1 MSVMVANIA
10 PRIEMAWD
18 SAGLR
23 VKELEERLSSM
34 QSSLVC
40 AMNQLLDLKDLNT
53 GFHSTRLAEWAMRV
67 GEELGLEEGCLRDV
81 EVAALLHDIGKI
93 GIPDSILHKPARL
106 TEDEYALMKK
116 HPEYS
121 WAVVRLFPGMSRAS
135 LYVLHHH
142 ENYDGTGY
150 PGGLRAEEIPIGG
163 RIVSVIDAF
172 DAMVSSR
179 PYRKG
184 LPFEEAMRRL
194 IIASGSQ
201 FDPTVLNSFV
211 NIAQGEMISVFAA
224 TGTSTSVA
232 F

>member
-1 MSVMVANIA
+1 M
-10 PRIEMAWD
+10 
-18 SAGLR
+18 
-23 VKELEERLSSM
+23 
-34 QSSLVC
+34 
-40 AMNQLLDLKDLNT
+40 
-53 GFHSTRLAEWAMRV
+53 
-67 GEELGLEEGCLRDV
+67 RDV

>member
-116 HPEYS
+116 HPEYG

>member
-116 HPEYS
+116 HPDYS